1 MSKESRKKELLSEL
15 VELQYELQNALDA
28 VKEIVDNV
36 ENSTGNE
43 EMLDAVSGSDWE
55 DLLENAAYIEGS
67 ISLLKDI
74 CIVLD
79 SETVK

>member
-79 SETVK
+79 NETIK

>member
-79 SETVK
+79 KETIK